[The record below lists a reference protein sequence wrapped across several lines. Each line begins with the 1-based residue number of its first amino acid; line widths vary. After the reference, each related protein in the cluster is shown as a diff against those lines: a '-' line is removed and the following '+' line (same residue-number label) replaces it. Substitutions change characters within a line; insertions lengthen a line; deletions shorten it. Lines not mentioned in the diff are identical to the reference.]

1 MSTNGKNKLSE
12 CEPARILQEL
22 VIVHFYSFRPSII
35 YPFLVPLFTFMLS
48 WLWNTEKHSLVIPS
62 SLAHD
67 TISSIN
73 QCCPRLS
80 TNAFR
85 GGPVSSLEL
94 FIESKR
100 VDIIALSLYVVTKL
114 LQLWSIS
121 NNIFSHNLNNL

>member
-1 MSTNGKNKLSE
+1 MNSCVTITAKHLNIVAGIFPWKQTFLVAYVVNLQSLSRTANLTLVSTNSKNKLSE
-12 CEPARILQEL
+12 CKPARTLQEL

-48 WLWNTEKHSLVIPS
+48 WLWNTEKHSLVVPS

-80 TNAFR
+80 TDTF
-85 GGPVSSLEL
+85 
-94 FIESKR
+94 
-100 VDIIALSLYVVTKL
+100 
-114 LQLWSIS
+114 
-121 NNIFSHNLNNL
+121 